1 MYWRSRFCL
10 LVVFLALVAAQKSKS
25 KASDRPQ
32 GRTLG
37 LLAPLLLSAGASP
50 LYDVPVLPVGGT
62 SGGGSGA
69 GTQSDSYYGGAGVAG
84 GGGYPGYG
92 NYYGYGY
99 PSLGLGYPSFGLGYP
114 SYANY
119 LGYPSY
125 GYNRPNYS
133 YNNYNRPNYNYN
145 NYNRPNY
152 NNYAGYQR
160 PTQYPGSY
168 NGYRPNYNNFNSYGS
183 AGSYGNRPAAYPTPV
198 SSSPGSG
205 GTATGG
211 AGSQLTTAQA
221 AQIAGLLGQAL
232 GSSLRPLLANGG
244 AGGAGGAGIN
254 AQALSNILSNLSG

>member
-37 LLAPLLLSAGASP
+37 LLAPLLLGAGASP
-50 LYDVPVLPVGGT
+50 LYDVPVVPVGGT
-62 SGGGSGA
+62 SGSGSGA
-69 GTQSDSYYGGAGVAG
+69 GTQSDPYYGGAGVAG

-99 PSLGLGYPSFGLGYP
+99 PS
-114 SYANY
+114 
-119 LGYPSY
+119 
-125 GYNRPNYS
+125 
-133 YNNYNRPNYNYN
+133 
-145 NYNRPNY
+145 
-152 NNYAGYQR
+152 
-160 PTQYPGSY
+160 SY
-168 NGYRPNYNNFNSYGS
+168 NGYRPNYNNFNSYGN

-205 GTATGG
+205 STATGG